1 MVSEVNL
8 YFIRAEDEFLL
19 CQNDMQLSI
28 DNKTKEFLGIPDD
41 KTFFYSVIS
50 HAYYSIFYSAKAYLF
65 SKGIKTYPP
74 NEHKKAYNELK
85 KLVIEKVLDRELF
98 DIYET
103 EIIKADSLLQIFKS
117 EKKKRGK
124 FTYQIRS
131 EANIPFAQ
139 ESIKNAENFVSSIKA
154 ILGL

>member
-19 CQNDMQLSI
+19 SKKDMQLST
-28 DNKTKEFLGIPDD
+28 DLNAKEFFGIPKD

-65 SKGIKTYPP
+65 SKGIKIFVP
-74 NEHKKAYNELK
+74 NEHKKVYTELL
-85 KLVIEKVLDRELF
+85 KLTKEKILDKDLF
-98 DIYET
+98 DIYEF
-103 EIIKADSLLQIFKS
+103 EIIKADSLLQIFRS

-124 FTYQIRS
+124 FTYQIKS

-139 ESIKNAENFVSSIKA
+139 ESIRNAENLFQV
-154 ILGL
+154 